1 MPPATTGESDMDPAS
16 LPRPGAS
23 GSTLEP
29 GDQLLVWTTTPWT
42 LPGNVAVAVAPNV
55 FYVRARVGDEVLILA
70 EPLVERAIGDDA
82 RILGRLK
89 GSALLG
95 RQYDGPLFDSSA
107 REPGAFPVVA
117 GEFVTTEDGTGL
129 VHIAPAFGEDDYAVA
144 AENGIFD
151 RTEEGTPYSPVKPD
165 GLFDNRG
172 SGFECKFVKDPEVPR
187 ALIDDLDARGLHFR
201 EQVYEH
207 A

>member
-70 EPLVERAIGDDA
+70 EPLVERVIGDDA

-89 GSALLG
+89 GSDLIG
-95 RQYDGPLFDSSA
+95 RQYEGPLFDSSD

-151 RTEEGTPYSPVKPD
+151 PAEHGTLYNPVKPD
-165 GLFDNRG
+165 GRVDPRL
-172 SGFECKFVKDPEVPR
+172 SGFERRVLKE
-187 ALIDDLDARGLHFR
+187 G
-201 EQVYEH
+201 E
-207 A
+207 